1 MPLLFVDLDNTLVDR
16 AAAFAAWASEYLE
29 ARGADPALLDAM
41 ITADGD
47 GLRPKPEVRADITE
61 LLGLSEDESATLIDT
76 LRAGAVSHLELATG
90 AREGLIR
97 ARRDGWTICIATNG
111 VEKQQQAKI
120 DKLRLAELVDGWVIS
135 EAVQATKPDPEH
147 FRLGAV
153 FTEAEDDLVE
163 AWHIGDSAEADIVG
177 AHNAGLRSVWLARGR
192 EWPAHLEPPTA
203 IADSFGEAI
212 DVVLASGRQA

>member
-212 DVVLASGRQA
+212 DVVLASGRQP